1 MPDDQGHAAQPMFWD
16 PTQKFLRMSVVAILA
31 GTSALLLAIFI
42 FSPQQT
48 ARAVGVSFLLLVGA
62 SAWLALARGRIKA
75 CAAILTVGTWLT
87 ITAMALLYGGVRTP
101 GVIVYPLIILLTG
114 WLLGLR
120 AAGALAGLTA
130 LATLAFAVA
139 EMQGVLPAQPATHAL
154 MYWVVQVAVFA
165 VSAVMVTHLARSYQ
179 NQIDEV
185 RVLSGNLARL
195 NAEAALAD
203 TLRRSAD
210 LLDRTGRMAKVGGW
224 ELDVPSARLTW
235 STELSRIFE
244 IEPGQAQQIEQAIGY
259 YAPEARPVIERA
271 MREAI
276 DAGRAFDLE
285 LPAMTA
291 RGRPFWV
298 RALGEP
304 QLEQGKVVRLLGAVQ
319 DISVQKQAQQALQDA
334 LGKAE
339 AANAAKSEFLSRM
352 SHELRT
358 PLNAIL
364 GFGQL
369 LETDSNHPLGASQA
383 DYVREMLHGGRHLLD
398 LINEVLDLSRIE
410 SGRLDLKL
418 EAVDVAPLVQACVAQ
433 IKPLAAQRAIT
444 IALDL
449 NAPWPLQ
456 ADATRL
462 KQVLLNLLSNAIK
475 FNREG
480 GSIHIVCAA
489 SSAQELRVS
498 VRDSG
503 RGIAAESLPRLFRPF
518 ERLESAYQGIE
529 GTGIGLALVKR
540 LVEAMHG
547 RIGVDSVPGEG
558 SSFWFE
564 LPRSAAMPS
573 ELEAEPAPA
582 IAAAARDVAANRC
595 RLLCVED
602 NPANLRLVQKMLA
615 EREDVEVIAASSAE
629 AGLEIAVQ
637 VRPDLIL
644 LDINL
649 PGMDG
654 FEALR
659 SLRANPVTRDIPVV
673 AITANAMPRDLERGR
688 AAGFS
693 DYLIKPLDVARFHQV
708 VDRYLKRI
716 GSDVEARP

>member
-654 FEALR
+654 FEALH

-693 DYLIKPLDVARFHQV
+693 DYLIKPLDVARLHQV

-716 GSDVEARP
+716 GSDVEAGS